1 MTTDT
6 ITLPRTVQKEF
17 NTEQVLQISGAHF
30 VHDTFTGFIPT
41 FLPVLIEKLSLSL
54 SSVGT
59 LTAIMQVP
67 AILNPMIGYL
77 ADRASLQLLVILA
90 PAVTATL
97 VCLIGIAPSVPA
109 LAILLFAIGVSVACF
124 HAPAPAMIG
133 QISGRKIG
141 LGMSLFMACGEMA
154 RTVGPILAAFAVSAW
169 TLEGTYRMMAIGWL
183 ISFVLFWRMRHIS
196 ARARRIGSLSELVP
210 SLRSLFLPL
219 IVANFFRLFMFVC
232 LTTYLPTLLETE
244 GASLWRAGG
253 SLSILELAGVAG
265 ALSSGTVSDLL
276 GRKTVLVATTLS
288 STLMMF
294 IFLRTSGWWV
304 IPVLLVLGF
313 TTLSTTPVMLAMV
326 QDQLPNHR
334 AVGNGLFMVM
344 TFLLNALVSLMIGF
358 FGDRIGLRG
367 IYSWSILLS
376 LASVPAFLALP
387 GSPPK
392 TGIATSKSP
401 LEG

>member
-6 ITLPRTVQKEF
+6 ITLPGTIQKEF
-17 NTEQVLQISGAHF
+17 NTEQVLQISTAHF